1 MTTVDPC
8 PPQDS
13 LLAVARLAVHFPT
26 YQGLVRAL
34 DAVELSVGEGAIVG
48 LIGETGCGKT
58 VTAYSI
64 LRLIRSPGRI
74 VEGEVI
80 FEGKDLLRISEGKM
94 RSIRGKRIS
103 MIFQRPVSSLN
114 PVFPVGKQLRD
125 VIRLHTK
132 AGKKEADSLAIRSLE
147 RVVLPEPASVMRKF
161 PHELSGGMQQ
171 RVMIAMALSCG
182 ASLMIADEPTT
193 ALDVSIQLQILKL
206 IRGIVDA
213 GQMAVLLIS
222 HDMAVIGIMCD
233 QINVMYAGR
242 IVETGMKDAVI
253 DHPAHPYTEA
263 LLQAIPGAVHGRD
276 QRLQVISGTIPSLIN
291 PPDGCRFAPRCPR
304 ASENCIRIYP
314 PRILLERDHYVN
326 CHLYQEEVETGAF
339 AQSSESPGA
348 RYLPGKGLLT
358 LTTKKRRGTD
368 AK

>member
-8 PPQDS
+8 SPPDS

-34 DAVELSVGEGAIVG
+34 DAVEFSVGEGAIVG

-64 LRLIRSPGRI
+64 LRLIRPPGRI
-74 VEGEVI
+74 VEGQVI
-80 FEGKDLLRISEGKM
+80 FEGEDLLNTSEEQM

-103 MIFQRPVSSLN
+103 MIFQRPMSSLN

-132 AGKKEADSLAIRSLE
+132 AGKKEADSLTIRSLD
-147 RVVLPEPASVMRKF
+147 RAVLPEPASVMRKF

-171 RVMIAMALSCG
+171 RVMIAMALCCG

-213 GQMAVLLIS
+213 GQMSVLLIS

-242 IVETGMKDAVI
+242 IVETGTKDAVI

-276 QRLQVISGTIPSLIN
+276 QRLQAISGTIPSLIH
-291 PPDGCRFAPRCPR
+291 PPDGCRFAPRCSKAVKQCAE
-304 ASENCIRIYP
+304 ASP
-314 PRILLERDHYVN
+314 PSVLL
-326 CHLYQEEVETGAF
+326 
-339 AQSSESPGA
+339 SPGHSA
-348 RYLPGKGLLT
+348 SCWLYSAMPRQVPQAVGQPRSLGH
-358 LTTKKRRGTD
+358 
-368 AK
+368 